1 MVGDDVPLAIPEQ
14 WPRERLTPLSKL
26 HSVSSSPPRP
36 INAPDARAARDASP
50 PRRPPRLSR
59 QSAKHGFQRTSQR
72 RPSTPTSPHA
82 SLSKNAW
89 QSDADLALQR
99 ESNLRHNQAQ
109 DTAGAS
115 INNLNHI
122 SDFWAP
128 PDSAFWPVRQENEN
142 PPGRGCVE

>member
-26 HSVSSSPPRP
+26 HSVSSSRS
-36 INAPDARAARDASP
+36 APLTPLMRKRRVTRRP
-50 PRRPPRLSR
+50 PRRPRLSR

-72 RPSTPTSPHA
+72 RPCAPTSPHA

-99 ESNLRHNQAQ
+99 GSNLRHNQAQ